1 MIKEAYCSYG
11 IYKLLREKGFD
22 GEIHTTYD
30 DEGYTQPSITH
41 QMAMRWL
48 REVHN
53 LFILVG
59 WNPIHK
65 EYFTRIINMT
75 DTCPKRNIHEH
86 TDYNEAIEAALKYT
100 LENLI

>member
-1 MIKEAYCSYG
+1 
-11 IYKLLREKGFD
+11 
-22 GEIHTTYD
+22 
-30 DEGYTQPSITH
+30 
-41 QMAMRWL
+41 MACAWL

-59 WNPIHK
+59 WNPTHK

-75 DTCPKRNIHEH
+75 DGCPKRNIYEY
-86 TDYNEAIEAALKYT
+86 TNYEDAVESAIKYC